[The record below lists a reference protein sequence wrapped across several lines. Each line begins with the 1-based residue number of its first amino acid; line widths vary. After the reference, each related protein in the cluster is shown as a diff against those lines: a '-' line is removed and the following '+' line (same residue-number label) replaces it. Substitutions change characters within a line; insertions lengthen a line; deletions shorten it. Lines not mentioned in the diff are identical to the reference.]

1 MAQLENCWRGSGAK
15 MMVIWLFLVGIWC
28 GPGFIDRFRCWWLE
42 TTHTKMINFQA
53 QVKVPMPLPSSPQSP
68 RFSYMSLHSVLWA
81 CMQFHEIACM
91 SLYAVPF
98 FVWAAHKNFAVLV
111 HKSRF
116 KRFIN
121 PDLSPLNTQ
130 CQRCNNTSGRSRVY
144 YKQITVTVFQTLT
157 KIQFWFWNMKIFS

>member
-1 MAQLENCWRGSGAK
+1 MGSLFRVHF
-15 MMVIWLFLVGIWC
+15 MVYI
-28 GPGFIDRFRCWWLE
+28 LE
-42 TTHTKMINFQA
+42 TPYICYTFIRIMQRIYIITNIIA
-53 QVKVPMPLPSSPQSP
+53 
-68 RFSYMSLHSVLWA
+68 LWNKI
-81 CMQFHEIACM
+81 F
-91 SLYAVPF
+91 
-98 FVWAAHKNFAVLV
+98 

-157 KIQFWFWNMKIFS
+157 KIQF